1 MYSNIYRIF
10 RRNSMKWQDRRG
22 SSNVRTSTGGGKMIG
37 GGIGGIII
45 AGILWL
51 VFGVNPMTALQTG
64 QVVAGGGSNTST
76 EPATSDDRDTRF
88 VKVVLADTEEV
99 WHQIFN
105 EAGSTY
111 KEPSLILFNGQ
122 VSSACGSASAAT
134 GPFYCPGDQT
144 VYLDTSFFVEMRQNL
159 GITGDEQ
166 GSGDSENQGKAGD
179 FAQAYVISH
188 EVGHHVQTLLGITQQ
203 VNEASRQVT
212 RAQANKLSVLQEL
225 QADCFAGV
233 WAQRNQERVQFLE
246 AGDIDEAIN
255 AAGQIGDDRLAR
267 ASGGEVVPDNFTHG
281 TSQQRVQWFT
291 RGLESGN
298 IQSCDTFSGA
308 L

>member
-1 MYSNIYRIF
+1 
-10 RRNSMKWQDRRG
+10 MKWKDRRG
-22 SSNVRTSTGGGKMIG
+22 SSNVRTTSGGGKMIG

-64 QVVAGGGSNTST
+64 QVITGGGNTST
-76 EPATSDDRDTRF
+76 QPATSDDRDTRF

-122 VSSACGSASAAT
+122 VSSACGSASAAR

-144 VYLDTSFFVEMRQNL
+144 VYLDTSFFVEMRQSL

-212 RAQANKLSVLQEL
+212 RAQANRLSVMQEL

-255 AAGQIGDDRLAR
+255 AASQIGDDRLAR
-267 ASGGEVVPDNFTHG
+267 AGGGAVVPDNFTHG

-298 IQSCDTFSGA
+298 VQACDTFSGA

>member
-1 MYSNIYRIF
+1 
-10 RRNSMKWQDRRG
+10 MKWQDRRG
-22 SSNVRTSTGGGKMIG
+22 SSNVRTTSGGGKMIG

-64 QVVAGGGSNTST
+64 QVITGGGNTST
-76 EPATSDDRDTRF
+76 QPATSDDRDTRF

-99 WHQIFN
+99 GHQIFN

-144 VYLDTSFFVEMRQNL
+144 VYLDTSFFVEMRQSL

-212 RAQANKLSVLQEL
+212 RAQANKLSVMQEL

-255 AAGQIGDDRLAR
+255 AASQIGDDRLAR
-267 ASGGEVVPDNFTHG
+267 AGGGAVVPDNFTHG

-298 IQSCDTFSGA
+298 VQACDTFSGA

>member
-1 MYSNIYRIF
+1 
-10 RRNSMKWQDRRG
+10 MKWRGRRG
-22 SSNVRTSTGGGKMIG
+22 SSNVRTSSGGGKMIG

-64 QVVAGGGSNTST
+64 QVITGGGTSTST
-76 EPATSDDRDTRF
+76 EPATGDDRDTQF

-105 EAGSTY
+105 EGGQTY
-111 KEPSLILFNGQ
+111 QEPSLILFNGQ
-122 VSSACGSASAAT
+122 VSSACGSATAAT

-144 VYLDTSFFVEMRQNL
+144 IYLDTSFFAEMRQNL
-159 GITGDEQ
+159 GISRDQQ
-166 GSGDSENQGKAGD
+166 GSGDIENQGRAGD

-212 RAQANKLSVLQEL
+212 RTQANKLSVLQEL

-233 WAQRNQERVQFLE
+233 WAQRNQQRVQFLE
-246 AGDIDEAIN
+246 PGDIDEAIN
-255 AAGQIGDDRLAR
+255 AASQIGDDRLAR
-267 ASGGEVVPDNFTHG
+267 ASGRAVTPDSFTHG

-298 IQSCDTFSGA
+298 VQSCDTFSGA

>member
-1 MYSNIYRIF
+1 
-10 RRNSMKWQDRRG
+10 MKWRGRRG
-22 SSNVRTSTGGGKMIG
+22 SSNVRTSSGGGKMIG

-64 QVVAGGGSNTST
+64 QVITGGGTSTST
-76 EPATSDDRDTRF
+76 EPATGDDRDTQF

-105 EAGSTY
+105 EGGQTY
-111 KEPSLILFNGQ
+111 QEPSLILFNGQ
-122 VSSACGSASAAT
+122 VSSACGSATAAT

-144 VYLDTSFFVEMRQNL
+144 IYLDTSFFAEMRQNL
-159 GITGDEQ
+159 GISGDQQ
-166 GSGDSENQGKAGD
+166 GSGDIENQGRAGD

-212 RAQANKLSVLQEL
+212 RTQANKLSVLQEL

-233 WAQRNQERVQFLE
+233 WAQRNQQRVQFLE
-246 AGDIDEAIN
+246 PGDIDEAIN
-255 AAGQIGDDRLAR
+255 AASQIGDDRLAR
-267 ASGGEVVPDNFTHG
+267 ASGRAVTPDSFTHG

-298 IQSCDTFSGA
+298 VQSCDTFSGA

>member
-1 MYSNIYRIF
+1 
-10 RRNSMKWQDRRG
+10 MKWQDRRG
-22 SSNVRTSTGGGKMIG
+22 SSNVRTTSGGGKMIG

-51 VFGVNPMTALQTG
+51 VVGVNPMTALQTG
-64 QVVAGGGSNTST
+64 QVITGGGNTST
-76 EPATSDDRDTRF
+76 QPATSDDRDTRF

-144 VYLDTSFFVEMRQNL
+144 VYLDTSFFVEMRQSL

-212 RAQANKLSVLQEL
+212 RAQANKLSVMQEL

-255 AAGQIGDDRLAR
+255 AASQIGDDRLAR
-267 ASGGEVVPDNFTHG
+267 AGGGAVVPDNFTHG

-298 IQSCDTFSGA
+298 VQACDTFSGA

>member
-1 MYSNIYRIF
+1 
-10 RRNSMKWQDRRG
+10 MKWQDRRG
-22 SSNVRTSTGGGKMIG
+22 SSNVRTTSGGGKMIG

-64 QVVAGGGSNTST
+64 QVITGGGNTST
-76 EPATSDDRDTRF
+76 QPATSDDRDTRF

-144 VYLDTSFFVEMRQNL
+144 VYLDTSFFVEMRQSL

-203 VNEASRQVT
+203 VNEASRQIT
-212 RAQANKLSVLQEL
+212 RAQANKLSVMQEL

-255 AAGQIGDDRLAR
+255 AASQIGDDRLAR
-267 ASGGEVVPDNFTHG
+267 AGGGAVVPDNFTHG

-298 IQSCDTFSGA
+298 VQACDTFSGA

>member
-1 MYSNIYRIF
+1 
-10 RRNSMKWQDRRG
+10 MKWQDRRG
-22 SSNVRTSTGGGKMIG
+22 SSNVRTTSGGGKIIG

-64 QVVAGGGSNTST
+64 QVITGGGNTST
-76 EPATSDDRDTRF
+76 QPATSDDRDTRF

-144 VYLDTSFFVEMRQNL
+144 VYLDTSFFVEMRQSL

-212 RAQANKLSVLQEL
+212 RAQANKLSVMQEL

-255 AAGQIGDDRLAR
+255 AASQIGDDRLAR
-267 ASGGEVVPDNFTHG
+267 AGGGAVVPDNFTHG

-298 IQSCDTFSGA
+298 VQACDTFSGA

>member
-1 MYSNIYRIF
+1 
-10 RRNSMKWQDRRG
+10 MKWQGRRG
-22 SSNVRTSTGGGKMIG
+22 SSNVRSSKSGGKMIG

-64 QVVAGGGSNTST
+64 QMVAGGGNNGTST
-76 EPATSDDRDTRF
+76 EVATSTDRDTQF

-105 EAGSTY
+105 EVGSTY
-111 KEPSLILFNGQ
+111 QEPSLILFNGQ
-122 VSSACGSASAAT
+122 VSSACGSATAAT
-134 GPFYCPGDQT
+134 GPFYCPGDQSI
-144 VYLDTSFFVEMRQNL
+144 YLDTSFFADMRQNL
-159 GITGDEQ
+159 GITGDQQ
-166 GSGDSENQGKAGD
+166 GSGDDENQGKAGD

-212 RAQANKLSVLQEL
+212 QAQANKLSVLQEL

-233 WAQRNQERVQFLE
+233 WAQRNQARVQFLE
-246 AGDIDEAIN
+246 AGDVDEAIN
-255 AAGQIGDDRLAR
+255 AASQIGDDRLAKAR
-267 ASGGEVVPDNFTHG
+267 GGAVVPDNFTHG

-298 IQSCDTFSGA
+298 IQLCDTFSGA

>member
-1 MYSNIYRIF
+1 
-10 RRNSMKWQDRRG
+10 MKWQGRRG
-22 SSNVRTSTGGGKMIG
+22 SSNVRTSSGGGKMLG

-64 QVVAGGGSNTST
+64 QVVAGGGATNTST
-76 EPATSDDRDTRF
+76 EEATSDDRDTQF

-99 WHQIFN
+99 WHQVFN
-105 EAGSTY
+105 EGGQTY
-111 KEPSLILFNGQ
+111 QEPSLILFNGQ
-122 VSSACGSASAAT
+122 VSSACGSATSAT

-144 VYLDTSFFVEMRQNL
+144 IYLDTSFFAEMRQNL
-159 GITGDEQ
+159 GITGDQQ
-166 GSGDSENQGKAGD
+166 GSGDQENQGKAGD

-188 EVGHHVQTLLGITQQ
+188 EVGHHVQTLLGISQQ

-212 RAQANKLSVLQEL
+212 SAQANKLSVLQEL

-233 WAQRNQERVQFLE
+233 WAQRNQQRVQFLE

-267 ASGGEVVPDNFTHG
+267 ASGRTVSPDSFTHG
-281 TSQQRVQWFT
+281 TSQQRVSWFT

-298 IQSCDTFSGA
+298 VQSCDTFSGA

>member
-1 MYSNIYRIF
+1 
-10 RRNSMKWQDRRG
+10 MKWQDRRG
-22 SSNVRTSTGGGKMIG
+22 SSNVRTTSGGGKMIG

-64 QVVAGGGSNTST
+64 QVITGGGNTST
-76 EPATSDDRDTRF
+76 QPATSDDRDTRF

-144 VYLDTSFFVEMRQNL
+144 VYLDTSFFVEMRQSL

-212 RAQANKLSVLQEL
+212 RAQANKLSVMQEL

-255 AAGQIGDDRLAR
+255 AASQIGDDRLAR
-267 ASGGEVVPDNFTHG
+267 AGGGAVVPDNFTHG

-291 RGLESGN
+291 RGLENGN
-298 IQSCDTFSGA
+298 VQACDTFSGA

>member
-1 MYSNIYRIF
+1 
-10 RRNSMKWQDRRG
+10 MKWQGRRG
-22 SSNVRTSTGGGKMIG
+22 SSNVRSSKGGGKMIG

-64 QVVAGGGSNTST
+64 QMVAGGGNNGTST
-76 EPATSDDRDTRF
+76 EVATSTDRDTQF

-99 WHQIFN
+99 WHQIVN
-105 EAGSTY
+105 EVGSTY
-111 KEPSLILFNGQ
+111 QEPSLILFNGQ
-122 VSSACGSASAAT
+122 VSSACGSATAAT
-134 GPFYCPGDQT
+134 GPFYCPGDQSI
-144 VYLDTSFFVEMRQNL
+144 YLDTSFFADMRQNL
-159 GITGDEQ
+159 GITGDQQ
-166 GSGDSENQGKAGD
+166 GSGDDENQGKAGD

-212 RAQANKLSVLQEL
+212 QAQANKLSVLQEL

-233 WAQRNQERVQFLE
+233 WAQRNQARVQFLE
-246 AGDIDEAIN
+246 AGDVDEAIN
-255 AAGQIGDDRLAR
+255 AASQIGDDRLAKAR
-267 ASGGEVVPDNFTHG
+267 GGAVVPDNFTHG

-298 IQSCDTFSGA
+298 IQLCDTFSGA

>member
-1 MYSNIYRIF
+1 
-10 RRNSMKWQDRRG
+10 MKWQDRRG
-22 SSNVRTSTGGGKMIG
+22 SSNVRTTSGGGKMIG

-64 QVVAGGGSNTST
+64 QVITGGGNTST
-76 EPATSDDRDTRF
+76 QPATSDDRDTRF

-111 KEPSLILFNGQ
+111 KEPSLVLFNGQ

-144 VYLDTSFFVEMRQNL
+144 VYLDTSFFVEMRQSL

-212 RAQANKLSVLQEL
+212 RAQANKLSVMQEL

-255 AAGQIGDDRLAR
+255 AASQIGDDRLAR
-267 ASGGEVVPDNFTHG
+267 AGGGAVVPDNFTHG

-298 IQSCDTFSGA
+298 VQACDTFSGA

>member
-1 MYSNIYRIF
+1 
-10 RRNSMKWQDRRG
+10 MKWQGRRG
-22 SSNVRTSTGGGKMIG
+22 SSNVRTSSGGGKMIG

-64 QVVAGGGSNTST
+64 QVVAGGGNNSST
-76 EPATSDDRDTRF
+76 EPATGDDRDTQF
-88 VKVVLADTEEV
+88 VKVVLADTEAV
-99 WHQIFN
+99 WHQVFN
-105 EAGSTY
+105 EGGQTY
-111 KEPSLILFNGQ
+111 QEPSLILFNGQ
-122 VSSACGSASAAT
+122 VSSACGSATAAT

-144 VYLDTSFFVEMRQNL
+144 VYLDTSFFAEMRQNL
-159 GITGDEQ
+159 GISGDQQ
-166 GSGDSENQGKAGD
+166 GSGDIENKGRAGD

-233 WAQRNQERVQFLE
+233 WAQRNQQRVQFLE
-246 AGDIDEAIN
+246 PGDIDEAIN
-255 AAGQIGDDRLAR
+255 AASQIGDDRLAQ
-267 ASGGEVVPDNFTHG
+267 ASGRAVTPDSFTHG

-298 IQSCDTFSGA
+298 VQSCDTFSGA

>member
-1 MYSNIYRIF
+1 
-10 RRNSMKWQDRRG
+10 MKWQGRQG
-22 SSNVRTSTGGGKMIG
+22 SSNVRTTGGGKMIG

-64 QVVAGGGSNTST
+64 QVVAGGGNST
-76 EPATSDDRDTRF
+76 QPATDDDRDTRF
-88 VKVVLADTEEV
+88 VKVVLGDTERV
-99 WHQIFN
+99 WNQVFT
-105 EAGSTY
+105 EGGQTY
-111 KEPSLILFNGQ
+111 KEPSLVLFNGQ
-122 VSSACGSASAAT
+122 VSSACGSATSAT

-144 VYLDTSFFVEMRQNL
+144 VYLDTSFFAEMRQNL
-159 GITGDEQ
+159 GISGDQQ
-166 GSGDSENQGKAGD
+166 GSGDAENQGKAGD

-233 WAQRNQERVQFLE
+233 WANRNQSLVEGGFIE
-246 AGDIDEAIN
+246 PGDIDEAIN
-255 AAGQIGDDRLAR
+255 AASQIGDDRLAK
-267 ASGGEVVPDNFTHG
+267 ASGRAVTPDSFTHG
-281 TSQQRVQWFT
+281 TSQQRVQWFS

-298 IQSCDTFSGA
+298 VQSCDTFSGA

>member
-1 MYSNIYRIF
+1 
-10 RRNSMKWQDRRG
+10 MKWQDRRG
-22 SSNVRTSTGGGKMIG
+22 SSNVRTTSGGGKMIG
-37 GGIGGIII
+37 GGIGSIII

-64 QVVAGGGSNTST
+64 QVITGGGNTST
-76 EPATSDDRDTRF
+76 QPATSDDRDTRF

-144 VYLDTSFFVEMRQNL
+144 VYLDTSFFVEMRQSL

-212 RAQANKLSVLQEL
+212 RAQANKLSVMQEL

-255 AAGQIGDDRLAR
+255 AASQIGDDRLAR
-267 ASGGEVVPDNFTHG
+267 AGGGAVVPDNFTHG

-298 IQSCDTFSGA
+298 VQACDTFSGA

>member
-1 MYSNIYRIF
+1 
-10 RRNSMKWQDRRG
+10 MKWQGRKG
-22 SSNVRTSTGGGKMIG
+22 SSNVRTSSGGGKMIG

-64 QVVAGGGSNTST
+64 QVVAGGGGSSST
-76 EPATSDDRDTRF
+76 EVATSDDRDTQF
-88 VKVVLADTEEV
+88 VKVVVADTEAV
-99 WHQIFN
+99 WGQIFQEGGQTYN
-105 EAGSTY
+105 EP
-111 KEPSLILFNGQ
+111 ELILFNGQ
-122 VSSACGSASAAT
+122 VNSACGSATSAT

-144 VYLDTSFFVEMRQNL
+144 VYLDVSFFTEMRQNL
-159 GITGDEQ
+159 GISGDQQ
-166 GSGDSENQGKAGD
+166 GSGDRENSGKAGD

-188 EVGHHVQTLLGITQQ
+188 EVGHHVQTLLGISQQ
-203 VNEASRQVT
+203 VAEASRQVT

-233 WAQRNQERVQFLE
+233 WANRNQERVQFLE

-267 ASGGEVVPDNFTHG
+267 AGGGAVVPDNFTHG
-281 TSQQRVQWFT
+281 TSQQRVQWFS
-291 RGLESGN
+291 RGLDSGD

>member
-1 MYSNIYRIF
+1 
-10 RRNSMKWQDRRG
+10 MKWQGRRG
-22 SSNVRTSTGGGKMIG
+22 STNVRTSSGGGKMLG

-64 QVVAGGGSNTST
+64 QAVTGGGSTST
-76 EPATSDDRDTRF
+76 EIATGDDRDTQF

-99 WHQIFN
+99 WHQVFN
-105 EAGSTY
+105 EGGKTY
-111 KEPSLILFNGQ
+111 KEPSLTLFNGQ
-122 VSSACGSASAAT
+122 VSSACGSATAAT

-144 VYLDTSFFVEMRQNL
+144 VYLDTSFFTEMRQNL
-159 GITGDEQ
+159 GISGDQQ
-166 GSGDSENQGKAGD
+166 GSGDSDNKGRAGD

-203 VNEASRQVT
+203 VNEASRQLNQT
-212 RAQANKLSVLQEL
+212 QSNKLSVLQEL

-233 WAQRNQERVQFLE
+233 WAQRNEQRVQFLE
-246 AGDIDEAIN
+246 AGDIDEALN
-255 AAGQIGDDRLAR
+255 AASQIGDDRLAR
-267 ASGGEVVPDNFTHG
+267 TSGRAVTPDSFTHG
-281 TSQQRVQWFT
+281 TSQQRVSWFK

>member
-1 MYSNIYRIF
+1 
-10 RRNSMKWQDRRG
+10 MKWQGRRG
-22 SSNVRTSTGGGKMIG
+22 SSNVRTSSGGGKMIG

-64 QVVAGGGSNTST
+64 QVVAGGSGSSST
-76 EPATSDDRDTRF
+76 EVATSDDRDTQF
-88 VKVVLADTEEV
+88 VKVVVADTEDV
-99 WHQIFN
+99 WGQIFK
-105 EAGSTY
+105 EGGETY
-111 KEPSLILFNGQ
+111 REPSLVLFDGQ
-122 VSSACGSASAAT
+122 VNSACGGATSAT

-159 GITGDEQ
+159 GISGDQQ
-166 GSGDSENQGKAGD
+166 GSGDQDNSGKAGD

-188 EVGHHVQTLLGITQQ
+188 EVGHHVQTLLGISQQ
-203 VNEASRQVT
+203 VAEASRQVT

-233 WAQRNQERVQFLE
+233 WANRNQQRVQFLE

-267 ASGGEVVPDNFTHG
+267 AGGGAVVPDNFTHG
-281 TSQQRVQWFT
+281 TSQQRVQWFS
-291 RGLESGN
+291 RGLDSGN

>member
-1 MYSNIYRIF
+1 
-10 RRNSMKWQDRRG
+10 MKWQGRRG
-22 SSNVRTSTGGGKMIG
+22 SSNVRTSSGGGKMIG

-64 QVVAGGGSNTST
+64 QVITGGDTSTST
-76 EPATSDDRDTRF
+76 EPATSDDRDTQF

-105 EAGSTY
+105 EGGQTY
-111 KEPSLILFNGQ
+111 QEPSLILFNGQ
-122 VSSACGSASAAT
+122 VSSACGSATAAT

-144 VYLDTSFFVEMRQNL
+144 IYLDTSFFAEMRQNL
-159 GITGDEQ
+159 GISGDQQ
-166 GSGDSENQGKAGD
+166 GSGDVENQGRAGD

-188 EVGHHVQTLLGITQQ
+188 EVGHHVQTLLGISQQ

-212 RAQANKLSVLQEL
+212 RTQANKLSVLQEL

-233 WAQRNQERVQFLE
+233 WAQRNQQRVQFLE
-246 AGDIDEAIN
+246 PGDIDEAIN

-267 ASGGEVVPDNFTHG
+267 ASGRAVTPDSFTHG

>member
-1 MYSNIYRIF
+1 
-10 RRNSMKWQDRRG
+10 MKWQDRRG
-22 SSNVRTSTGGGKMIG
+22 SSNVRTTSGGGKMIG

-64 QVVAGGGSNTST
+64 QVITGGGNTST
-76 EPATSDDRDTRF
+76 QPATSDDRDTRF

-105 EAGSTY
+105 EVGSTY

-144 VYLDTSFFVEMRQNL
+144 VYLDTSFFVEMRQSL

-166 GSGDSENQGKAGD
+166 GSGDSENKGKAGD

-212 RAQANKLSVLQEL
+212 RAQANKLSVMQEL

-255 AAGQIGDDRLAR
+255 AASQIGDDRLAR
-267 ASGGEVVPDNFTHG
+267 AGGGAVVPDNFTHG

-298 IQSCDTFSGA
+298 VQACDTFSGA

>member
-1 MYSNIYRIF
+1 
-10 RRNSMKWQDRRG
+10 MKWQNRRG
-22 SSNVRTSTGGGKMIG
+22 SSNVRSSRGGGKMIG

-64 QVVAGGGSNTST
+64 QVVTGGGNSTST
-76 EPATSDDRDTRF
+76 EPATSTDRDTQF
-88 VKVVLADTEEV
+88 VKVVLADTEAV

-111 KEPSLILFNGQ
+111 KEPSLTLFEGQ
-122 VSSACGSASAAT
+122 VSSACGSATSAT

-144 VYLDTSFFVEMRQNL
+144 IYLDTSFFVEMRRNL
-159 GITGDEQ
+159 GISGDQQ
-166 GSGDSENQGKAGD
+166 GSGDTDNQGKAGD

-188 EVGHHVQTLLGITQQ
+188 EVGHHVQTLLGISQQ
-203 VNEASRQVT
+203 VNEARRQVT
-212 RAQANKLSVLQEL
+212 TAQANQLSVLQEL

-233 WAQRNQERVQFLE
+233 WANRNQQRVQFLE
-246 AGDIDEAIN
+246 PGDIDEAMN
-255 AAGQIGDDRLAR
+255 AASQIGDDRLAQ
-267 ASGGEVVPDNFTHG
+267 ASGGAVVPDNFTHG
-281 TSQQRVQWFT
+281 SSQQRVSWFT

-298 IQSCDTFSGA
+298 IQSCDTFSGG